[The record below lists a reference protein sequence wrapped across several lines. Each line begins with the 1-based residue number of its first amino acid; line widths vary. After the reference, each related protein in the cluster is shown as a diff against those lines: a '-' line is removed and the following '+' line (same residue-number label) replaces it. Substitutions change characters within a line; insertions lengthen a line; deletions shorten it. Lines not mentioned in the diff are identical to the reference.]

1 MKVVIKKNANK
12 VGRGLAMEINTA
24 LEHIFDVGIHMESFF
39 ADDPNTRV
47 TIDELKARINHFH
60 SGGKLRRKKTR
71 RQRSKTR
78 SRKNYMRK

>member
-24 LEHIFDVGIHMESFF
+24 LEHIFGLNIESFF